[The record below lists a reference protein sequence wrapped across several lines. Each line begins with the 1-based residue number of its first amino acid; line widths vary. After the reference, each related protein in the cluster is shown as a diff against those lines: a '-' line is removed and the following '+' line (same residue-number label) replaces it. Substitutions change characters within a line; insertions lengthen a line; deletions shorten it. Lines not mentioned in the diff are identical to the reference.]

1 MYDTPYLSVLLATTH
16 QSTAVKYTVQCTDTA
31 VVLEKNLGYSCVW
44 GNDTPYSIAAIYLA
58 TAVVCICLATA
69 VYMWNV
75 VYICGMR
82 NLGKMA
88 NSSTK
93 VVQLYS

>member
-1 MYDTPYLSVLLATTH
+1 MYDTPYLPFLSRH
-16 QSTAVKYTVQCTDTA
+16 QSTVQYRYGCTVE
-31 VVLEKNLGYSCVW
+31 LEKNLGYSCVW

-82 NLGKMA
+82 NPNTSGYLV
-88 NSSTK
+88 SVSP
-93 VVQLYS
+93 